1 MGSLAGFGTFY
12 TARGCLVARVSQS
25 LISPPFLI
33 KSNLLEDV
41 IVEQM

>member
-12 TARGCLVARVSQS
+12 TTRGRMVARVSQS

-33 KSNLLEDV
+33 KPNLLEDV
-41 IVEQM
+41 IVRQK